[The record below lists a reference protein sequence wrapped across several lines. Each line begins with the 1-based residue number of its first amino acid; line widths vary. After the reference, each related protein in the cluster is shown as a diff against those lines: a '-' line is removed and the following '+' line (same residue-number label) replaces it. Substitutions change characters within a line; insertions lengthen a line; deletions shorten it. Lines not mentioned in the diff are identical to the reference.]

1 MEKEQIRDLI
11 EDIHQ
16 RKYETRTT
24 ELKSGREGNPKKFY
38 DTLSSFSNTSGGV
51 IVFGINEKE
60 GYAIC
65 GVKDVAE
72 LQKVVQE
79 VSKEMEPVVR
89 PVITPFHY
97 AEGIDLLIVE
107 VEEMPFLEKPCYY
120 KPLGMMQGSFIRT
133 GDGDEPM
140 TEFEIFQFQMFKKQS
155 KTELETFEDVTFER
169 SIDSIKL
176 DAYLAKAIENK
187 PNFANLP
194 KPLVLEMLG
203 LAKNGLPT
211 LTCLLLFGRY
221 PQEIAPMMSVNCVK
235 VDGDE
240 YVSES
245 GIHQRFLA
253 NVSITGTI
261 AQMYAGAFR
270 FLVSNMNTS
279 TYIDENG
286 NRNDRN
292 QYPLSAIR
300 ELLLNALIHRDYS
313 YLVRNIPI
321 SVVIYRNRIE
331 ITNPGSILG
340 NYKVEDLGKEYLP
353 IRNAFLCKNA
363 EDLLETENRH
373 SGIMAVFQSMK
384 KEGLFPPLF
393 ESNRG
398 FFKVT
403 LFHRSA
409 KDYKNE
415 AFVERVLDYCYSP
428 RSKSSLASFFGFAED
443 KATYFYSNYIKPLV
457 QDGLLFL
464 TIPESPGS
472 KYQRITSN
480 KEEVK
485 K

>member
-1 MEKEQIRDLI
+1 MDDNQISALVESVR
-11 EDIHQ
+11 Q
-16 RKYETRTT
+16 RKYESRTT
-24 ELKSGREGNPKKFY
+24 ELKSSREGNPRKFY

-51 IVFGINEKE
+51 IIFGINEKDD
-60 GYAIC
+60 YSIC

-72 LQKVVQE
+72 LQRVVQE

-89 PVITPFHY
+89 PTITPFHY

-120 KPLGMMQGSFIRT
+120 KPLGIMQGSFIRT

-140 TEFEIFQFQMFKKQS
+140 TEFEIFQFQMYKKQS
-155 KTELETFEDVTFER
+155 KTELETFEGVTFER
-169 SIDSIKL
+169 SVDSIKL

-194 KPLVLEMLG
+194 KETMLEMLG
-203 LAKNGLPT
+203 LAVNGMPT
-211 LTCLLLFGRY
+211 LSCLLLFGRY
-221 PQEIAPMMSVNCVK
+221 PQEVAPMMTINCVK
-235 VDGDE
+235 VNGDE
-240 YVSES
+240 YVSENE
-245 GIHQRFLA
+245 IHERFLSNA
-253 NVSITGTI
+253 SITGTI
-261 AQMYAGAFR
+261 TQMYTGAFR
-270 FLVSNMNTS
+270 FIVSNMNTS

-286 NRNDRN
+286 NRNDRSE
-292 QYPLSAIR
+292 YPLPAIR

-321 SVVIYRNRIE
+321 SVIIYRNRIE
-331 ITNPGSILG
+331 ISNPGSILG

-353 IRNAFLCKNA
+353 IRNAFLCRNA

-373 SGIMAVFQSMK
+373 SGVLAVYQSMK
-384 KEGLFPPLF
+384 KQGLFPPLF

-403 LFHRSA
+403 LFNRSA
-409 KDYKNE
+409 KEYKNE
-415 AFVERVLDYCYSP
+415 AFVERVLNYCYTP
-428 RSKSSLASFFGFAED
+428 RSKASLASYFGFAED
-443 KATYFYSNYIKPLV
+443 KATYFYNAYIKPLI
-457 QDGLLFL
+457 QGGLLFL

-480 KEEVK
+480 RAELRK
-485 K
+485 